1 MLSVGSLRGLTIGA
15 GLAAA
20 LLCASAAT
28 AGVNAREQRQRAR
41 IAAGVE
47 DGSLTRPEAHRLR
60 RQQRHVERMEQ
71 RMRSDGGGLGPR
83 ERIRLD
89 RALDRS
95 SAHVYHA
102 RHDAQSR

>member
-1 MLSVGSLRGLTIGA
+1 MVSDGCADLPARREATSELEEKESRGANKKFQVPLDTPSSWVVIAPDIGRRIA
-15 GLAAA
+15 
-20 LLCASAAT
+20 CASNSA
-28 AGVNAREQRQRAR
+28 
-41 IAAGVE
+41 
-47 DGSLTRPEAHRLR
+47 
-60 RQQRHVERMEQ
+60 HVERMEQ

-83 ERIRLD
+83 ERVRLD